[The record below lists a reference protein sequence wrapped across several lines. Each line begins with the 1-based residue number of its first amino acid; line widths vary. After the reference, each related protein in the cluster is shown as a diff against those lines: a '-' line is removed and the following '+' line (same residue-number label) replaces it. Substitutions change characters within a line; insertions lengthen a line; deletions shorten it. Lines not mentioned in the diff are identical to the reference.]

1 MEAAVKIFEEIE
13 SPNANVVRGWLEKLR
28 GESG

>member
-13 SPNANVVRGWLEKLR
+13 SPNANLVRGWQEELR
-28 GESG
+28 GES